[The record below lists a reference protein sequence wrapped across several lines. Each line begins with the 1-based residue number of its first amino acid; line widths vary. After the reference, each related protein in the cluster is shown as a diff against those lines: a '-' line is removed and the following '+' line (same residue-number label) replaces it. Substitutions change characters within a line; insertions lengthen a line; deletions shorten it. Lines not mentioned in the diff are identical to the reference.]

1 MQWPMQLKQ
10 LQLTAKQVG
19 IIDMDEKS
27 TRCAINREMQ
37 KREQR
42 QLRRAVKRLVEASI
56 AYSWK
61 GSLVGKDERDM
72 VTVELRKAKK
82 YFNDIV
88 KAVI

>member
-19 IIDMDEKS
+19 ITNMNEKS
-27 TRCAINREMQ
+27 ARCAINCEMQ
-37 KREQR
+37 KKER

-61 GSLVGKDERDM
+61 GLLVGKDERDT
-72 VTVELRKAKK
+72 VTIELREAKK
-82 YFNDIV
+82 YFNNIV